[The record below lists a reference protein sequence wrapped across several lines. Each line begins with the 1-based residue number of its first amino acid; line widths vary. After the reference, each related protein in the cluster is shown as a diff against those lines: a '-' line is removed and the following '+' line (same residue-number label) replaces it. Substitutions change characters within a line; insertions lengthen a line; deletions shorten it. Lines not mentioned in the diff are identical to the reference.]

1 MKTLA
6 LLVSLLSVT
15 QAADKKGLPNQAGN
29 DDIELAGTVLVE
41 RAEIQSALGADLGAG
56 YAVVQIKVTPK
67 AERPIQIS
75 ADDFTLLSRK
85 DGERSP
91 ALSAS
96 QIAGRG
102 AMVVKQGKQLS
113 GLGVS
118 SNGPIWGG
126 IGTSQP
132 RKLPGNGGA
141 AGGGPVESGKAD
153 ASIDKETQATENP
166 LLAPLKA
173 KGLADAETN
182 KPAEGLLYFA
192 LEGKNKPK
200 DLSLLYKGAA
210 GRLVIDFK

>member
-1 MKTLA
+1 LA
-6 LLVSLLSVT
+6 LLVALLFAA

-29 DDIELAGTVLVE
+29 DDIELVGTVILD
-41 RAEIQSALGADLGAG
+41 RQEIQSALGADLGAG
-56 YAVVQIKVTPK
+56 YAVVQIKATPK
-67 AERPIQIS
+67 AEHPIQIS
-75 ADDFTLLSRK
+75 SDDFTLLSRK
-85 DGERSP
+85 DGEKAP
-91 ALSAS
+91 ALSPS

-102 AMVVKQGKQLS
+102 AMVVKQGKQLT
-113 GLGVS
+113 GLGTS

-132 RKLPGNGGA
+132 RRFPGKGNG
-141 AGGGPVESGKAD
+141 AGNSSVESGTAD
-153 ASIDKETQATENP
+153 ASIDKESHAPENP

-173 KGLADAETN
+173 KGLAEAETN
-182 KPAEGLLYFA
+182 KPLEGLLYFA

>member
-6 LLVSLLSVT
+6 LLVSLLFIA

-29 DDIELAGTVLVE
+29 DDIELAGTIILD
-41 RAEIQSALGADLGAG
+41 RPEIQTLLGADLGAG

-75 ADDFTLLSRK
+75 ADDFSLLSRK
-85 DGERSP
+85 DGEKSP
-91 ALSAS
+91 ALSPS

-102 AMVVKQGKQLS
+102 AMVVKQGRQLT
-113 GLGVS
+113 GLGTQ

-126 IGTSQP
+126 IGPAQP
-132 RKLPGNGGA
+132 RKLPGNGGS
-141 AGGGPVESGKAD
+141 AGGGPVESGKAE
-153 ASIDKETQATENP
+153 ASIDKESHAGENP
-166 LLAPLKA
+166 LLQPLKA

-182 KPAEGLLYFA
+182 KPVEGLLYFA

-200 DLSLLYKGAA
+200 DLSLLYKGPA
-210 GRLVIDFK
+210 GRLVFDFK